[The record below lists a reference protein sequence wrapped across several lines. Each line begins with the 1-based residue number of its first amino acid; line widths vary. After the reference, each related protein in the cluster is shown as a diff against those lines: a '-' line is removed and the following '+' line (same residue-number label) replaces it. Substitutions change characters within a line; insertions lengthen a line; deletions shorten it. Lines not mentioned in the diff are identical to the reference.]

1 MRVKAHYDAIFFN
14 TCGVHIKAKNGKYI
28 LHKLCVL
35 HKPYGK
41 AKQFVFVFEL

>member
-1 MRVKAHYDAIFFN
+1 MKVKAHYDVIFFK

-28 LHKLCVL
+28 LHK
-35 HKPYGK
+35 PYGK